1 MFYPAK
7 IIQFTDIK
15 NDLEGFKAL
24 KIAGFGMSDFL
35 CIFAAEYVLTTF
47 DNVSKCGEIWLLATT
62 LKNAKILTWVTVQ
75 RCPPDISMFLC
86 FCDRSA
92 FLWGFFV
99 ARGSSP
105 SYPEKPHKIRTRCS

>member
-1 MFYPAK
+1 
-7 IIQFTDIK
+7 
-15 NDLEGFKAL
+15 
-24 KIAGFGMSDFL
+24 MSDFL

-99 ARGSSP
+99 AWTKLTPVRKNGPKSGRDR
-105 SYPEKPHKIRTRCS
+105 KKI